1 MQPRSKRGELRKRL
15 LTIFAILAMV
25 VGPTLMVTVS
35 AKPASADVGAPS
47 WWNGTACDTANYPGS
62 YALGA
67 AFNGVK
73 ACGPGPN
80 QGGTDHLVRF
90 YSGAWGEYEWECVEL
105 SMRYMYQV
113 YGIAPYSAPGGK
125 DVVANYSGSVL
136 SKITNNGAST
146 PTPGD
151 VLSFGATTN
160 FPSGHTG
167 VVTAANI
174 DSNGNGTITIMQQN
188 VSTSVSPNGWGTVPV
203 SGRVLGNSTTGWL
216 HNPNYAPPPPPNKIG
231 DITGDGKADLAWY
244 YSGTTDMQVLA
255 SDGTTFNGGFS
266 QKPAGVPTWGALA
279 DVNGDGK
286 ADLVWYYR
294 SLGTVQVMLS
304 DGANFNGPS
313 STKTVG
319 DPTWAAVG
327 DVNGDGKADL
337 AWYYAATNDMEV
349 LFSDGSNFNAGMS
362 QKPVGTPTWGALADV
377 NGDGKADLV
386 WYYKSLGLIQVL
398 QSNGTT
404 FNGPSYNK
412 TVGDPTWAGVGDVN
426 GDGKADLA
434 WYYGATTDM
443 QVLLSDGTTFNG
455 GFSQKPAGVPTWGGL
470 EDVNGDG
477 KADLVWY
484 YRSLGLVQV
493 LQSNGANFNGPSYN
507 KTVGD
512 PFWAG
517 GGNSPAALGSG
528 YPLS

>member
-90 YSGAWGEYEWECVEL
+90 Y
-105 SMRYMYQV
+105 
-113 YGIAPYSAPGGK
+113 GGK

-216 HNPNYAPPPPPNKIG
+216 HNPN
-231 DITGDGKADLAWY
+231 
-244 YSGTTDMQVLA
+244 
-255 SDGTTFNGGFS
+255 
-266 QKPAGVPTWGALA
+266 
-279 DVNGDGK
+279 
-286 ADLVWYYR
+286 
-294 SLGTVQVMLS
+294 
-304 DGANFNGPS
+304 
-313 STKTVG
+313 TVG